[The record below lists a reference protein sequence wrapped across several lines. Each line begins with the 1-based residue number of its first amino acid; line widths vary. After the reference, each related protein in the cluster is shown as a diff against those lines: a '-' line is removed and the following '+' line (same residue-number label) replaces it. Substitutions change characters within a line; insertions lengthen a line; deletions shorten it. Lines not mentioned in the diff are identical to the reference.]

1 MKRRILAVV
10 ALLAAVFVTAC
21 AGVVA
26 AGAGTG
32 VQVIREKVVVLD
44 PGSDKGNQLEVDDKN
59 GAPMFWVNM
68 FGAQSGGEPFCTTD
82 LHLQPVTCLGV
93 REYGQYGS
101 TPAVVLYV
109 GGKRYVLTP
118 RDIAWIHRHGG

>member
-1 MKRRILAVV
+1 MKRSIVIV
-10 ALLAAVFVTAC
+10 ALAAAFLGIGC
-21 AGVVA
+21 A
-26 AGAGTG
+26 AGAATAGGGGT
-32 VQVIREKVVVLD
+32 QVILEKLVVQD
-44 PGSDKGNQLEVDDKN
+44 PQSDTGNQLLVNDKN

-82 LHLQPVTCLGV
+82 LHLQPVACFGASQ
-93 REYGQYGS
+93 YGQYGS
-101 TPAVVLYV
+101 TPDVVLYL